1 MRSDL
6 PKEAAAVFLSSP
18 AIPSPSA
25 KAFFNEKFLRLRL
38 FERASWCMLPA
49 NNSVVIDPVHS
60 IAGTTVS
67 PNSEKTAVP
76 HLPQHAEGLQRF
88 DFRRFFH
95 SLIERIWIVAICVL
109 AGFFLALGYLART
122 PKLYMGHSVLEVE
135 FQEPTVIAT
144 DDPTSRM
151 RSMFLA
157 SQEALRTIEQNLTN
171 QTLLSRVVRAEGLA
185 ENEGRALLGQSVV
198 SDKPSGKT
206 PARADASPAG
216 TTSHSGSGVATFTP
230 MEEALGLAMAGMV
243 KPVIRRGTRLID
255 LYVTHRDPA
264 MAQRLSEAVGREYIR
279 NSIERRAS
287 LSEEALRY
295 LLEEEER
302 LKANLQKSEAAVAEY
317 KAKHPDALQLGGGTA
332 ATGSQQGSGA
342 GAGGPRGGLV
352 EDKLQELNNKL
363 TAAKADQLRLEGELQ
378 QVEQAGDNIDALL
391 TIPSIS
397 SAAMVTEARRNVT
410 QIEAGITTYALRYK
424 DKHPRMMAAKAA
436 LAEAKDK
443 LREAVL
449 AQRPILRNAIEQV
462 KATETSLQEALKD
475 QQGVAV
481 ALNRTAIG
489 YQELARQAE
498 TDRALYESVL
508 RQIKE
513 TSLTKDVKTNAVSV
527 IEHSPL
533 PNSPVSPRPTRTM
546 ALGFLAGLAVGL
558 AFVFGADALDRSIKT
573 VDQAETT
580 LGLPVFAAVPDTT
593 DEGPVSRIKRRS
605 RAFGSSNYRVVVE
618 TPESPAAEAF
628 RNLRAALSL
637 LGPEAERKVS
647 LFTSALPNEG
657 KSFTSANYS
666 LALAQQGYRVL
677 LIDGDLRRPTM
688 HKIFRFPNSSNNSD
702 EDTALGVTDCL
713 VGEADIASAARQIPA
728 GEFQL
733 VDEHIAVTARI
744 LTATGGQLSVLA
756 GGRRAPNPAEILAGP
771 FFGQLVAEA
780 ARLFDRVVID
790 SAPILAVSD
799 TLLMTPHVQTLCIVV
814 RAAKTPRQAV
824 RRALSL
830 LAKSGIRPA
839 GLVLNRLRRSRGV
852 GYYYYYASHGYGKE
866 EGAYSRSYG
875 HRASSDHE
883 DNGA

>member
-1 MRSDL
+1 
-6 PKEAAAVFLSSP
+6 
-18 AIPSPSA
+18 
-25 KAFFNEKFLRLRL
+25 
-38 FERASWCMLPA
+38 
-49 NNSVVIDPVHS
+49 VIDPVQSS
-60 IAGTTVS
+60 IGTTVS
-67 PNSEKTAVP
+67 TNSEKPVLSDLAG
-76 HLPQHAEGLQRF
+76 HYAEGLQRF
-88 DFRRFFH
+88 DFRRFWH
-95 SLIERIWIVAICVL
+95 SLVERIWIVAICVV
-109 AGFFLALGYLART
+109 AGLFLALGYLART
-122 PKLYMGHSVLEVE
+122 PKLYQGHTVLEVE
-135 FQEPTVIAT
+135 FQEPSFLPT
-144 DDPTSRM
+144 DDSTTRM

-157 SQEALRTIEQNLTN
+157 SQEALRTIEQNLIN
-171 QTLLSRVVRAEGLA
+171 QTLLSRVVRSEGLA
-185 ENEGRALLGQSVV
+185 ADGGRALLGQSVV
-198 SDKPSGKT
+198 IDKKS
-206 PARADASPAG
+206 SPAQHTETPQPG
-216 TTSHSGSGVATFTP
+216 ATPQSTTGVTTFTP
-230 MEEALGLAMAGMV
+230 LEEGLGRAMVGMV
-243 KPVIRRGTRLID
+243 RPAIRRGTRLID
-255 LYVTHRDPA
+255 LYVTHPDPV
-264 MAQRLSEAVGREYIR
+264 MAQRLAEAVGREYIR

-302 LKANLQKSEAAVAEY
+302 LKRNLQRSEAAVADY
-317 KAKHPDALQLGGGTA
+317 KAKNPDALQLGGGTA

-342 GAGGPRGGLV
+342 GTGGPRGGLV
-352 EDKLQELNNKL
+352 EDKLQDLNNKL
-363 TAAKADQLRLEGELQ
+363 TAAKADRIRLEGELEQIQ
-378 QVEQAGDNIDALL
+378 QSGDNINALL
-391 TIPSIS
+391 AVPSIS
-397 SAAMVTEARRNVT
+397 AAPMVTEARRTVT
-410 QIEAGITTYALRYK
+410 QIEAAITTYALRYK
-424 DKHPRMMAAKAA
+424 DKHPKMIAVKASLADAK
-436 LAEAKDK
+436 EK
-443 LREAVL
+443 LRQAVL
-449 AQRPILRNAIEQV
+449 AQPAILRNAIEQT
-462 KATETSLQEALKD
+462 KATEVSLQKALQD

-489 YQELARQAE
+489 WQELARQAE

-513 TSLTKDVKTNAVSV
+513 TSLSKDVKANAVSV

-533 PNSPVSPRPTRTM
+533 PQSPVSPRPTRTIF
-546 ALGFLAGLAVGL
+546 LGLLGGLAVGL

-573 VDQAETT
+573 VDQAEST
-580 LGLPVFAAVPDTT
+580 LGLPVFAAVPETT
-593 DEGPVSRIKRRS
+593 DEGPVNRLKRRS
-605 RAFGSSNYRVVVE
+605 KKAFGSSNYRVVVE

-688 HKIFRFPNSSNNSD
+688 HKIFRFPNSNNNSD
-702 EDTALGVTDCL
+702 EDTAPGVTDCL

-733 VDEHIAVTARI
+733 VDEHIAVTAKI

-814 RAAKTPRQAV
+814 RTAKTPRQAV

-852 GYYYYYASHGYGKE
+852 GYYYYYASHGYGRE
-866 EGAYSRSYG
+866 EGAYSRSYS